1 LSGFI
6 IQDMNARGSNACL
19 VELIY
24 EDWLANIWKMGSSII
39 WRDLL

>member
-24 EDWLANIWKMGSSII
+24 ED
-39 WRDLL
+39 